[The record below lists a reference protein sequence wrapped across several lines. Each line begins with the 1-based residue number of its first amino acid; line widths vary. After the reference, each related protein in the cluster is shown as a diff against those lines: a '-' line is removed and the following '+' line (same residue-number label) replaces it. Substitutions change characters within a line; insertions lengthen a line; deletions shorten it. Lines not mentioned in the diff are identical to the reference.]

1 MLLLEDVWAAY
12 DDAAPVLKGV
22 SLRIEALEI
31 VAVLGVNGAGKS
43 TLLRVISGLL
53 PTQRGRILFN
63 GRDLTGM
70 PPHRRVAMGL
80 VQIPEG
86 RQVLPSL
93 TVEENLLLG
102 GYIQRRDRA
111 ALDRAAARV
120 FDLFPILKERRRQ
133 LSGSLSG
140 GEQQMLAIGRALMAK
155 PRLLLLDEPS
165 LGLAPLVVK
174 HIFEVVALLRDQ
186 GIPILLVEQNAKK
199 AIELAD
205 RGLVL
210 RNGEVVLAGSGTALW
225 ASEEVKSAYLGT
237 GPSDTDQKIQ
247 KEEQP

>member
-1 MLLLEDVWAAY
+1 MLVVEEAWAAY

-22 SLRIEALEI
+22 SLRIEAREI
-31 VAVLGVNGAGKS
+31 VAVLGANGAGKS

-53 PTQRGRILFN
+53 PTQRGRVLFN
-63 GRDLTGM
+63 GGDISGV

-80 VQIPEG
+80 VQVPEG
-86 RQVLPSL
+86 RQVLPGL

-102 GYIQRRDRA
+102 GYVRRRDRA
-111 ALDRAAARV
+111 ALDRAVGEV
-120 FDLFPILKERRRQ
+120 FELFPILRDRRRQ

-140 GEQQMLAIGRALMAK
+140 GEQQMLALGRALMAG

-174 HIFEVVALLRDQ
+174 HIFEVIALLRNR
-186 GIPILLVEQNAKK
+186 GIPVLLVEQNAKK

-210 RNGEVVLAGSGTALW
+210 RNGEVVMSGPAAQLW

-237 GPSDTDQKIQ
+237 GPGRQ
-247 KEEQP
+247 